1 MLFDKKNR
9 SKKIFLKSIQNNDFW
24 GGVELIPVYSKVLY
38 SKNDVIIYKLGARFL
53 RSYQDVKLF
62 VNKFDH

>member
-1 MLFDKKNR
+1 MFNIANVRIEKSVCFCLFCCLGKMWIDANP
-9 SKKIFLKSIQNNDFW
+9 F
-24 GGVELIPVYSKVLY
+24 YSKVLY
-38 SKNDVIIYKLGARFL
+38 SKNDVIIYKLGACFL